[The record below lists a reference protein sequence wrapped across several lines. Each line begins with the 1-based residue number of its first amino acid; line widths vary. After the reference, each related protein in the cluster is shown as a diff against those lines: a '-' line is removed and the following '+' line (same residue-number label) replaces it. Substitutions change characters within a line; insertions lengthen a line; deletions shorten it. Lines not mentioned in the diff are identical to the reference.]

1 MGLVIRKI
9 TYPDLD
15 ATPRVPPRDPV
26 HGAVSPLAQ
35 WQRSVPRPRGE
46 VIAGFRT
53 QEVRMQIEGRLV
65 VFTAADR
72 GDPFPFQHP
81 VLLLGATGTAK
92 AQHPAVALAH
102 DRQWVEPLHVVRD
115 DDKGWEA
122 ASALGGRF
130 LVRWSEDGAEL
141 VDLVSR
147 AVVDRWQMQGRTVR
161 HRCCPLIPD
170 ARPGDMCRLHGGPW
184 VSMSI
189 LAAANWHDRRALFLD
204 MVGCDEP
211 CGNRRPHGDRVPTRY
226 TTWLSE
232 AEFSQPEMHNDG
244 HCRICM
250 RVDCGHVG
258 SVAVVDPPL
267 GATVVR
273 QAEGGQWLQWIAEPL
288 VLSRGRIVE
297 VGCAPRGVRFVLNRM
312 ILDDAGGSE
321 QLLDWAHASPAWPAM
336 DADLAHRFRGLDF
349 VHRWVCIGR
358 FRVTGV
364 RLGDA
369 TVPVAFDLRQPRVLT
384 SRVIARLGA
393 LMLGEVR
400 GWRLGHVQMLHGGN
414 ARVDRATGSDV
425 GALAEWLLEER
436 LAHLAAMFMEPLDP
450 EGGLTLLERQR
461 YYDALIAVLGS
472 ASLGVDADELRR
484 LLAGSQNYL
493 RAQAA
498 MADPRSDQDFWQAV
512 HDHGRQLGTREVFR
526 LGRL

>member
-9 TYPDLD
+9 TYPELD

-26 HGAVSPLAQ
+26 HGAVSPLAS
-35 WQRSVPRPRGE
+35 WQSSVPRSRTE
-46 VIAGFRT
+46 VLAGFRS
-53 QEVRMQIEGRLV
+53 QEVRMQIEGRVV
-65 VFTAADR
+65 VFTAADG

-81 VLLLGATGTAK
+81 VLLLGATSASK
-92 AQHPAVALAH
+92 ALAHLPAVALAH
-102 DRQWVEPLHVVRD
+102 DRQWVEQVHVVRD
-115 DDKGWEA
+115 DPEGWDA
-122 ASALGGRF
+122 VGGRF
-130 LVRWSEDGAEL
+130 VVRWSEEGAEL
-141 VDLVSR
+141 VDVVGR

-161 HRCCPLIPD
+161 HRSCPLIPD

-189 LAAANWHDRRALFLD
+189 LAAANWNDRRALFLD
-204 MVGCDEP
+204 LVGCDEP
-211 CGNRRPHGDRVPTRY
+211 CGNRRPRRGDRVPTRY

-273 QAEGGQWLQWIAEPL
+273 DAGGGQWLQEIAEPL

-321 QLLDWAHASPAWPAM
+321 DLLDWAHTSPAWPAM
-336 DADLAHRFRGLDF
+336 DADLGHRFRGLEF

-364 RLGDA
+364 RLGST
-369 TVPVAFDLRQPRVLT
+369 TVPIAFDLRRPQVLT

-393 LMLGEVR
+393 FTLGEVH
-400 GWRLGHVQMLHGGN
+400 GWRLGHVQMVHGGR
-414 ARVDRATGSDV
+414 ARADRAWGSDAH
-425 GALAEWLLEER
+425 ALAAWLREQR

-450 EGGLTLLERQR
+450 DGTLTLLDRQR
-461 YYDALIAVLGS
+461 YYDDLLAVLGS
-472 ASLGVDADELRR
+472 ARLDVATEDLRR
-484 LLAGSQNYL
+484 LLAGSGDYL

-498 MADPRSDQDFWQAV
+498 LSDPRSDEQFWQAV
-512 HDHGRQLGTREVFR
+512 HDHGQQVGTREVFR
-526 LGRL
+526 LA